1 MVKDNLYEPFQI
13 VLKEVM
19 DKCPRLEHAHS
30 FFELIY
36 IVSGSGKQIINKTK
50 VDYCAAHLFLL
61 TPEDSHVFEFETPTQ
76 LLFIRFNKSHL
87 GTTGHEQ
94 ETLRHM
100 DTILS
105 NARHEPGCLLHDHT
119 DRNVVKAM
127 MEAIVHEHERHGL
140 YHEDLLRHFVN
151 TLLVIVAR
159 NISQRLPEAIHEGSE
174 EKAVDILHYIQRHIY
189 EPEKLKAEI
198 IGEHFGISESYL
210 GRYFKKHSNE
220 TLQQYI
226 TNYKLKL
233 VENRLL
239 HSNMRIGEIAD
250 ELGFTDKSHL
260 NRIFKKHKGMNPSA
274 FKKEKL

>member
-30 FFELIY
+30 FFELVY
-36 IVSGSGKQIINKTK
+36 IVSGTGKQVINKTK
-50 VDYCAAHLFLL
+50 VDYRAAHLFLL

-76 LLFIRFNKSHL
+76 LLFIRFTKSYL
-87 GTTGHEQ
+87 GTNGQAH
-94 ETLRHM
+94 ETLNRL
-100 DTILS
+100 DNILR
-105 NARHEPGCLLHDHT
+105 NARHEPGCILHLHA
-119 DRNVVKAM
+119 DRNVVKAI
-127 MEAIVHEHERHGL
+127 MEAIVQEHEQHGL
-140 YHEDLLRHFVN
+140 YHEDLLRHYVN

-159 NISQRLPEAIHEGSE
+159 NISQRWPDAIHEGSD
-174 EKAVDILHYIQRHIY
+174 EKAVDILHYIQSHIH
-189 EPEKLKAEI
+189 EPDKLKADI
-198 IGEHFGISESYL
+198 IGAHFGISETYL

-226 TNYKLKL
+226 TNYKLTL

-239 HSNMRIGEIAD
+239 HTNMRIGEIAD

-260 NRIFKKHKGMNPSA
+260 NRIFKKHRGMNPSA
-274 FKKEKL
+274 FKKEKS